1 MRERHRKIEAEWQKR
16 IDDEKEQNRKDV
28 DRIMEKHKLAENLL
42 VNAKD
47 AIRSSVQTSLQ
58 KERTRMEELRDAD
71 LKHKEKQHAAN
82 LVEQKK
88 ILE

>member
-1 MRERHRKIEAEWQKR
+1 M
-16 IDDEKEQNRKDV
+16 
-28 DRIMEKHKLAENLL
+28 AENLL

-58 KERTRMEELRDAD
+58 KERTRMEELRDTD

>member
-1 MRERHRKIEAEWQKR
+1 
-16 IDDEKEQNRKDV
+16 
-28 DRIMEKHKLAENLL
+28 
-42 VNAKD
+42 
-47 AIRSSVQTSLQ
+47 
-58 KERTRMEELRDAD
+58 MEELRDAD

>member
-1 MRERHRKIEAEWQKR
+1 
-16 IDDEKEQNRKDV
+16 
-28 DRIMEKHKLAENLL
+28 MEKHKLAENLL

-58 KERTRMEELRDAD
+58 KERTRMEELRDTD